1 MSSNRVFSEQEAS
14 QILRRA
20 AELMEKAVEG
30 GKDYT
35 PGITRAELENIAKE
49 VGVDP
54 KFLEL
59 AITQQGKPESK
70 TGVLRLTEE
79 FERVI
84 DGELDPADFDVIV
97 ENIKPL
103 SRIGQSG
110 ISQVGRSIQAS
121 AWTGISQANVSVSSR
136 NGRTRLKVASNSLM
150 AFLMGGYPA
159 LIGSIISAAA
169 LSENGYVGYGVAA
182 AAAFL
187 VAGVGAVRALIG
199 KGHAAAAKL
208 TDKLETAI
216 ANETVKKTDSSPVAS
231 QSGQLEERLEQKA

>member
-1 MSSNRVFSEQEAS
+1 
-14 QILRRA
+14 
-20 AELMEKAVEG
+20 MEKEVEG

-70 TGVLRLTEE
+70 TGALRLTEE

-84 DGELDPADFDVIV
+84 EGELDPADFDVIV
-97 ENIKPL
+97 DYIKPL
-103 SRIGQSG
+103 KQIGTTG
-110 ISQVGRSIQAS
+110 FSQVGRTLQAS

-136 NGRTRLKVASNSLM
+136 NGRTRLKVASNPLF

-159 LIGSIISAAA
+159 LIGSVISAAS
-169 LSENGYVGYGVAA
+169 LSEAGYVGYGIAA

-187 VAGVGAVRALIG
+187 VAGFGTVRALIG
-199 KGHAAAAKL
+199 KGHSAAAKL
-208 TDKLETAI
+208 TDKLEAAI
-216 ANETVKKTDSSPVAS
+216 ANETVKKPEAAVVKSEE
-231 QSGQLEERLEQKA
+231 LEERLEQKA

>member
-1 MSSNRVFSEQEAS
+1 
-14 QILRRA
+14 
-20 AELMEKAVEG
+20 MEKEVEG
-30 GKDYT
+30 GRDYT
-35 PGITRAELENIAKE
+35 PGITRTELENIAKE

-59 AITQQGKPESK
+59 AITQQGRPESK
-70 TGVLRLTEE
+70 SGVLHLTEE

-84 DGELDPADFDVIV
+84 EGELDPDDFDVIV

-103 SRIGQSG
+103 ARMGQSG

-208 TDKLETAI
+208 TDKLENAI
-216 ANETVKKTDSSPVAS
+216 QEENSKRSDASAERAKTES
-231 QSGQLEERLEQKA
+231 LEERLEQKAGS